1 MNSPRF
7 LPTLLAAAVALVGCA
22 ALLPMVAEPVPRP
35 LVPPGETPRLQLAAR
50 GVQIYE
56 CRRIDGVQPA
66 WLFIAPEAKLFDAK
80 GQPVGVHGPGPF
92 WQAQDGSRIVG
103 TLVAKVVPRDD
114 DDAIP
119 WLLLRTRS
127 TDGWG
132 RLAGITSVQRI
143 HTRGGTSPAETC
155 DEATLGRVARVPYTA
170 DYVFFE
176 GGQS

>member
-1 MNSPRF
+1 M
-7 LPTLLAAAVALVGCA
+7 
-22 ALLPMVAEPVPRP
+22 
-35 LVPPGETPRLQLAAR
+35 
-50 GVQIYE
+50 QIYE
-56 CRRIDGVQPA
+56 CRRIDGVQAA
-66 WLFIAPEAKLFDAK
+66 WLFIAPEAKLFDAH
-80 GQPVGVHGPGPF
+80 GQPVGSHGAGPS

-103 TLVAKVVPRDD
+103 TLVAKVVPQDD

-119 WLLLRTRS
+119 WLLLHTRS
-127 TDGWG
+127 TDGSG

-155 DEATLGRVARVPYTA
+155 NEATLGRVARVPYTA

>member
-1 MNSPRF
+1 MDSTRF
-7 LPTLLAAAVALVGCA
+7 LPTLLASAALVGCA
-22 ALLPMVAEPVPRP
+22 ALLPMVAEPVPGP
-35 LVPPGETPRLQLAAR
+35 LVPEGETRRLQLSAR

-80 GQPVGVHGPGPF
+80 GRPAGRHDAGPS
-92 WQAQDGSRIVG
+92 WQAEDGSRIVG

-119 WLLLRTRS
+119 WLLLHTRS
-127 TDGWG
+127 TDRSG

-155 DEATLGRVARVPYTA
+155 SEATLGRVARVPYTA
-170 DYVFFE
+170 DYVFFA